1 MYLSFYGLDEKPF
14 ATTPDPRFL
23 YLTPGHQEALAHL
36 VYAVQDKTAFLVLT
50 GEVGTGKT
58 LLLQALLNQL
68 DGNTT
73 VAFIVNSGLS
83 FDGILEY
90 MLEEFGIPT
99 PGASRAQRLIALQ
112 RFLFERARIG
122 QSVVLILD
130 EAHLLDPGTLE
141 QIRLLSNF
149 EGPTQK
155 HLQIVLVGQ
164 PELKATLALPE
175 LRQLQQRITL
185 RAVIPPLSSQ
195 ETREYIR
202 RRLQTAG
209 ARDLD
214 LFTERAI
221 SRIAAYTGGIPRIV
235 NVVCDHGLL
244 IGYADQ
250 RRRLDID
257 VAERAVRYLED
268 GAEPPK
274 AHRGVNWRRWL
285 SGRRFAGPGSS
296 RTVPLR
302 PRAPRIR
309 SSMRSR
315 DRSRRLLRIGTWG
328 VSLAVLVATIL
339 FLWPSEGERLFG
351 GIVGWVSKVE
361 ATFRPATPPARPLGV
376 LAGSEMRRATRTEAR
391 PTDAPSPPAGSS
403 SGQPPE
409 VRPSGAPKSAATTPA
424 QIIPPQPAP
433 GASLPETRRAATR
446 PEPPTP
452 QAEIPAPLRSPAP
465 ASARGPMTAPAQPRS
480 EGPTSSRESA
490 RPKESTSLQ
499 DGDRSQGTDAPD
511 PSTVIDWLL
520 NKNRRDVLRP

>member
-36 VYAVQDKTAFLVLT
+36 VYGVKDNTAFLVLT

-58 LLLQALLNQL
+58 SLLQALLNQL
-68 DGNTT
+68 DGNTR
-73 VAFIVNSGLS
+73 VAVIVNSGLS

-112 RFLFERARIG
+112 RFLVERARVG

-130 EAHLLDPGTLE
+130 EAHHLDPGTLE

-185 RAVIPPLSSQ
+185 RAVIPPLSSK

-202 RRLQTAG
+202 RRLETAG

-221 SRIAAYTGGIPRIV
+221 SHIAAYSGGIPRIV

-268 GAEPPK
+268 GAEQPK
-274 AHRGVNWRRWL
+274 AHHGVNGHRWL
-285 SGRRFAGPGSS
+285 SGRRFAGPRPS
-296 RTVPLR
+296 RTASLR
-302 PRAPRIR
+302 QRGSRTRP
-309 SSMRSR
+309 SMQSR
-315 DRSRRLLRIGTWG
+315 EASRRLLRIGTPTA
-328 VSLAVLVATIL
+328 SLTVLVATIL
-339 FLWPSEGERLFG
+339 FLWPFEGEGLFA

-361 ATFRPATPPARPLGV
+361 ATFRRATPQARPLGV
-376 LAGSEMRRATRTEAR
+376 LVGAEMRRTTRTEPRA
-391 PTDAPSPPAGSS
+391 TNAPSPPAGSG

-409 VRPSGAPKSAATTPA
+409 VRPPGPAKSVPTTA
-424 QIIPPQPAP
+424 MQIIPLLPAP
-433 GASLPETRRAATR
+433 SASLPETPRATTR
-446 PEPPTP
+446 PESPKP
-452 QAEIPAPLRSPAP
+452 QAKIAAPSRSPAP
-465 ASARGPMTAPAQPRS
+465 ASARDPLATPAQVRPA
-480 EGPTSSRESA
+480 GTVSSRELA
-490 RPKESTSLQ
+490 RPTESTRLQ
-499 DGDRSQGTDAPD
+499 DGNRSQGTDAPD

-520 NKNRRDVLRP
+520 TKTRREPWP

>member
-36 VYAVQDKTAFLVLT
+36 VYAVQDNTAFLVLT

-58 LLLQALLNQL
+58 SLLQALLNQL
-68 DGNTT
+68 DGNTR

-112 RFLFERARIG
+112 RFLVERARIG

-130 EAHLLDPGTLE
+130 EAHHLDPETLE

-185 RAVIPPLSSQ
+185 RAVIPPLSSE

-274 AHRGVNWRRWL
+274 AHR
-285 SGRRFAGPGSS
+285 PS

-302 PRAPRIR
+302 QRGPRTRP
-309 SSMRSR
+309 SMRSR
-315 DRSRRLLRIGTWG
+315 EASRRLLRIGTPTA
-328 VSLAVLVATIL
+328 SLAVLGATML
-339 FLWPSEGERLFG
+339 FLWPVEGEGLFA

-361 ATFRPATPPARPLGV
+361 ATFRPATPPARPPGV
-376 LAGSEMRRATRTEAR
+376 LVGAEMRRATRTEPRA
-391 PTDAPSPPAGSS
+391 TDAPSPA
-403 SGQPPE
+403 
-409 VRPSGAPKSAATTPA
+409 KSVATTA
-424 QIIPPQPAP
+424 TQIIPL
-433 GASLPETRRAATR
+433 LPEPPRATTR
-446 PEPPTP
+446 PEPPKP
-452 QAEIPAPLRSPAP
+452 QAKIAAPSRSLAPAP
-465 ASARGPMTAPAQPRS
+465 ARDPLTAPAQVRS
-480 EGPTSSRESA
+480 EGTISSRELA
-490 RPKESTSLQ
+490 RPTESTRLQ

-520 NKNRRDVLRP
+520 TKTRREPWP

>member
-36 VYAVQDKTAFLVLT
+36 VYAVQDNTAFLVLT

-58 LLLQALLNQL
+58 SLLQALLNQL
-68 DGNTT
+68 DGKTT

-149 EGPTQK
+149 EGPRQK
-155 HLQIVLVGQ
+155 HLQILLVGQ
-164 PELKATLALPE
+164 PELKATLALLE

-185 RAVIPPLSSQ
+185 RAVIPALSSQ
-195 ETREYIR
+195 ETREYIQ

-235 NVVCDHGLL
+235 NVVCEHGLL

-274 AHRGVNWRRWL
+274 AHHGVNWRRWL
-285 SGRRFAGPGSS
+285 SGRRFAKPGSP
-296 RTVPLR
+296 RTVPQR
-302 PRAPRIR
+302 QRAPRTR

-315 DRSRRLLRIGTWG
+315 ESSRHLLRIGTRG
-328 VSLAVLVATIL
+328 VSLAVLVAMIL
-339 FLWPSEGERLFG
+339 FLWPSVFA

-361 ATFRPATPPARPLGV
+361 ATFRPATAPARPLGV
-376 LAGSEMRRATRTEAR
+376 LDGSEMRRATHTEPR
-391 PTDAPSPPAGSS
+391 PTDAPSPPAGSG
-403 SGQPPE
+403 SGQPP
-409 VRPSGAPKSAATTPA
+409 GAPQSAATTPT
-424 QIIPPQPAP
+424 QIIRPQPAP
-433 GASLPETRRAATR
+433 GASLPGTRRAATR
-446 PEPPTP
+446 PEPPRP
-452 QAEIPAPLRSPAP
+452 QA
-465 ASARGPMTAPAQPRS
+465 RS
-480 EGPTSSRESA
+480 EGATSFRESA
-490 RPKESTSLQ
+490 RSKESTRLQ

-511 PSTVIDWLL
+511 PSTVIDWLF